1 MVDDTATFV
10 PPRIGGGK
18 SEDSAWVGGSVV
30 NPIKRPKS
38 TTARR
43 PTDFKS
49 IRAVEKECCEGL
61 DCENDQG
68 LKMKRIT
75 K

>member
-1 MVDDTATFV
+1 MADHTATFN
-10 PPRIGGGK
+10 PPRVGGGK
-18 SEDSAWVGGSVV
+18 DEDSAWVGGSVV

-49 IRAVEKECCEGL
+49 IRAVE
-61 DCENDQG
+61 D
-68 LKMKRIT
+68 
-75 K
+75 